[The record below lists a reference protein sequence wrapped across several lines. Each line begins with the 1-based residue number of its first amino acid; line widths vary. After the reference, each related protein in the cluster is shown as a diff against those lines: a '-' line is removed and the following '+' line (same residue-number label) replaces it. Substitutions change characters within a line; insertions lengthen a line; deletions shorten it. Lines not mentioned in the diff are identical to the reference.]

1 MRELAK
7 RTALEIGTPAPRGQL
22 DLRKVTS
29 RLLKPLQ
36 ICRDLA
42 PAIAIVEKAAPN
54 FNRNIHGELMRPHT
68 ELEGAARELAA
79 VLPNSDV
86 VEAALGEI
94 NRALTEPCDPDIAR
108 VLVGAL
114 LAGFGVRPGEDA
126 EIRLAAMTLAVED
139 ISEDESGTPAA
150 SAARARCRHRERL
163 APRRCVRTEPWR
175 ALETVSRTPRP
186 LESPPPRSARAY
198 PGTLRR

>member
-1 MRELAK
+1 LKSARP
-7 RTALEIGTPAPRGQL
+7 RPAVSSICAR
-22 DLRKVTS
+22 S
-29 RLLKPLQ
+29 LKPLQ

-150 SAARARCRHRERL
+150 SAAVL
-163 APRRCVRTEPWR
+163 A
-175 ALETVSRTPRP
+175 AATVSAWRRGGAFAPSPGELLKLCREHHARLKVRRRGV
-186 LESPPPRSARAY
+186 LELIQARY
-198 PGTLRR
+198 DVEEVLEEIEF